1 MSKINDEQN
10 QLEGEVVKN
19 ELPQVEEVQEVETVD
34 NKTKVISVA
43 KTVGK
48 AALVAGVGIIGY
60 LFGYRNGKNSND
72 YEEIDDYEVIDN
84 NDNQN

>member
-10 QLEGEVVKN
+10 QLEGKVVRN

-34 NKTKVISVA
+34 NKTKVVSVA

-48 AALVAGVGIIGY
+48 VALVAGVGIIGY

-84 NDNQN
+84 DNQN